1 MAGVDLHIHSTA
13 SDGKFSPEEIVRRA
27 AEAGLSVIAITDHDS
42 VDGIAP
48 ALEAAQRYPRL
59 RVIPGIEISTF
70 VPKGEVHVLGYF
82 IDYTHPELLATLSRM
97 RDSRREQGQAI
108 IARLKDLGM
117 PVEWHRVTEIAGGG
131 SIGRPHIAQAMLE
144 KGYIASIK
152 EAFDEYIRWGGPAY
166 VERAKV
172 TPLEATRLILKIN
185 GLPVLGHPLTIDEP
199 ETVIAEL
206 TEGGLVGMEVYYK
219 DYTAEERKA
228 LANLANKYN
237 LIATGGSDYHGL
249 DPSTETMMGEVD
261 VPLESTEQLINQ
273 AVKPSFKE
281 TSR

>member
-1 MAGVDLHIHSTA
+1 MPGVDLHIHSTS
-13 SDGKFSPEEIVRRA
+13 SDGKFSPEEIVRKA

-48 ALEAAQRYPRL
+48 ALEEAQKYPRL
-59 RVIPGIEISTF
+59 RMIPGIEISTF

-82 IDYTHPELLATLSRM
+82 IDYTHPELLATLSTM
-97 RDSRREQGQAI
+97 RDSRLEQAQGI
-108 IARLKDLGM
+108 IARLRDLGM
-117 PVEWHRVTEIAGGG
+117 PVEWQRVIEIAGGG

-144 KGYIASIK
+144 QGYIASIK

-166 VERAKV
+166 VERTKV
-172 TPLEATRLILKIN
+172 TPLEATRLILEIN

-206 TEGGLVGMEVYYK
+206 TKGGLVGIEVYYK

-228 LANLANKYN
+228 LARLAGKYN

-249 DPSTETMMGEVD
+249 DPSTETMMGEAD
-261 VPLESTEQLINQ
+261 VPLESAEQLINR
-273 AVKPSFKE
+273 AAKPSFKA